1 VGEQCVV
8 EESLEEI
15 NNGEQNTNVVLDL
28 VGYDGKG

>member
-1 VGEQCVV
+1 MV

-15 NNGEQNTNVVLDL
+15 NNGEQNTNGVWDL

>member
-1 VGEQCVV
+1 MV

-15 NNGEQNTNVVLDL
+15 NNGEQNTNVVWDL

>member
-1 VGEQCVV
+1 MV